1 MNLTQFTVRQLTD
14 IETLMT
20 SVERA
25 MTYTELESEPGYNVQ
40 QNPLELWPHE
50 GNIAFKDVSL
60 TYYPG
65 GPQSLKDITLNING
79 GAKVGIAGRTGAGKS
94 SFVAALMR
102 MPEADGDILID
113 NVCIRD
119 INLQESRRAITILGQ
134 NPALFIGSVRQN
146 LDLMEQFEDAELW
159 RALEKVQLKSLVENL
174 EGQLDH
180 KLLEH
185 GANLSVGE
193 RQLICLARVLLQQ
206 KNIVILDEPTAHVDP
221 DTEQTIWNIVRE
233 ELKSSTVITIAHRL
247 NTIRDSDKILV
258 LKNGEVAGFD
268 TFDVLINRKGGI
280 LSEMDHVTKAA
291 TEDFSSTQKIRVTFQ
306 GFLQCQH

>member
-40 QNPLELWPHE
+40 RNPLELWPHE

-65 GPQSLKDITLNING
+65 GAQSLKDITLNING

-113 NVCIRD
+113 NVCVRD

-233 ELKSSTVITIAHRL
+233 ELKSFTVITIAHRL

>member
-40 QNPLELWPHE
+40 RNPLELWPHE

-65 GPQSLKDITLNING
+65 GPQSLKNITLNING

-113 NVCIRD
+113 NVNISS
-119 INLQESRRAITILGQ
+119 INLQESRRGITVLGQ
-134 NPALFIGSVRQN
+134 NPALFSGSLRQN
-146 LDLMEQFEDAELW
+146 LDLMEQFQDTDLW
-159 RALEKVQLKSLVENL
+159 RALEAVSYTHLTLPTSDLV
-174 EGQLDH
+174 
-180 KLLEH
+180 
-185 GANLSVGE
+185 
-193 RQLICLARVLLQQ
+193 
-206 KNIVILDEPTAHVDP
+206 
-221 DTEQTIWNIVRE
+221 
-233 ELKSSTVITIAHRL
+233 
-247 NTIRDSDKILV
+247 
-258 LKNGEVAGFD
+258 
-268 TFDVLINRKGGI
+268 
-280 LSEMDHVTKAA
+280 
-291 TEDFSSTQKIRVTFQ
+291 
-306 GFLQCQH
+306 

>member
-40 QNPLELWPHE
+40 RNPLELWPHE

-65 GPQSLKDITLNING
+65 GAQSLKDITLNING

-113 NVCIRD
+113 NVCVRD

-206 KNIVILDEPTAHVDP
+206 KNIVILNEPTAHVDP

-233 ELKSSTVITIAHRL
+233 ELKSFTVITIAHRL

-291 TEDFSSTQKIRVTFQ
+291 T
-306 GFLQCQH
+306 